1 MKKNFFRVS
10 AKYFVPMILGIVAVG
25 CSSDDNNGGSNN
37 EDEYLLRGELSD
49 RRELKS
55 GETYILSGGF
65 TVKNGGL
72 LKINKGVTIIS
83 EDDGDVDY
91 ILVEQGGMI
100 DAQGT
105 ANEPIVMTSD
115 LKEPGAWGGIH
126 ICGRAPI
133 NLEGGSGKSEI
144 GDATYGGSDINDNS
158 GTLRYIRLEYTGFA
172 FSEEKES
179 NGFTF
184 YGVGS
189 GTTCEYLQAYMGA
202 DDGFEWFGGSV
213 DAKYFVSTGSGDDS
227 FDWTEG
233 WNGRGQF
240 WVAQQVAAEGDC
252 LIEADNNG
260 SNNMSTPISYPT
272 IANLT
277 MIGNN
282 LSASSRGIR
291 LRAGTHVKMYNALV
305 TGKDRAVTTETEGT
319 ENSFLN
325 GTSVVEHTYV
335 STSFVHSNSEV
346 NLVGKTGNAEGQTIT
361 FDGIVSTI
369 DGGKD
374 MSAVDS
380 YFTKAEY
387 KGAISSSNNWTLGW
401 TKGVN

>member
-361 FDGIVSTI
+361 FDGIVGTI

>member
-10 AKYFVPMILGIVAVG
+10 AKYFLPMMLGIIAVG
-25 CSSDDNNGGSNN
+25 CSSDDNNGNGGN
-37 EDEYLLRGELSD
+37 EDEYLLRGELTD
-49 RRELKS
+49 RLELKS

-105 ANEPIVMTSD
+105 ANEPIVMTSE

-133 NLEGGSGKSEI
+133 NLEGGTGKSEI

-158 GTLRYIRLEYTGFA
+158 GTLKYVRLEYTGFA

-240 WVAQQVAAEGDC
+240 WVAQQVASEGDC

-260 SNNMSTPISYPT
+260 SNNLSTPISYPT

-277 MIGNN
+277 LIGNN
-282 LSASSRGIR
+282 LTSANRGVR

-305 TGKDRAVTTETEGT
+305 VGKDRAVTTETEGT
-319 ENSFLN
+319 ENSFLD
-325 GTSVVEHTYV
+325 GTSVVEHTHV

-346 NLVGKTGNAEGQTIT
+346 NLVSKTGNAEAQTIT
-361 FDGIVSTI
+361 FDGIVGTI
-369 DGGKD
+369 SGGKD

-387 KGAISSSNNWTLGW
+387 KGAISTSNNWTLGW

>member
-1 MKKNFFRVS
+1 MKKNLFRVT
-10 AKYFVPMILGIVAVG
+10 AKFILPMLIGAVAVG
-25 CSSDDNNGGSNN
+25 CSNDDSNGPNNS
-37 EDEYLLRGELSD
+37 DEYTLRGELTD
-49 RRELKS
+49 RLELQS
-55 GETYILSGGF
+55 GETYILSGGY

-105 ANEPIVMTSD
+105 ANEPIVFTSEN
-115 LKEPGAWGGIH
+115 KEAGAWGGIH

-133 NLEGGSGKSEI
+133 NLVGGAGKSEI
-144 GDATYGGSDINDNS
+144 GDANYGGTDLNDNS
-158 GTLRYIRLEYTGFA
+158 GILKYIRLEYTGFA

-184 YGVGS
+184 YGVGR
-189 GTTCEYLQAYMGA
+189 GTTCEYLQSYMGA
-202 DDGFEWFGGSV
+202 DDGFEWFGGNV
-213 DAKYFVSTGSGDDS
+213 DGKYLVSTGSGDDS

-240 WVAQQVAAEGDC
+240 WVAQQVSGEGDC
-252 LIEADNNG
+252 LIEADNNAD
-260 SNNMSTPISYPT
+260 NNLSTPVSYPT

-277 MIGNN
+277 LIGNN
-282 LSASSRGIR
+282 LSTAVRGVR
-291 LRAGTHVKMYNALV
+291 FRAGTHVKMYNALV
-305 TGKDRAVTTETEGT
+305 TGKERAVTTETAGT
-319 ENSFLN
+319 EDSFLN
-325 GTSVVEHTYV
+325 GTSVVEHTHV
-335 STSFVHSNSEV
+335 STSFVHANSAV
-346 NLVGKTGNAEGQTIT
+346 ALATKTGNAEGQLFTLNS
-361 FDGIVSTI
+361 IVGTVA
-369 DGGKD
+369 GGKD

-387 KGAISSSNNWTLGW
+387 KGAVPASNNWTLGW

>member
-202 DDGFEWFGGSV
+202 DDGFEWFGG
-213 DAKYFVSTGSGDDS
+213 
-227 FDWTEG
+227 
-233 WNGRGQF
+233 
-240 WVAQQVAAEGDC
+240 C
-252 LIEADNNG
+252 
-260 SNNMSTPISYPT
+260 
-272 IANLT
+272 
-277 MIGNN
+277 
-282 LSASSRGIR
+282 
-291 LRAGTHVKMYNALV
+291 
-305 TGKDRAVTTETEGT
+305 
-319 ENSFLN
+319 
-325 GTSVVEHTYV
+325 VV
-335 STSFVHSNSEV
+335 
-346 NLVGKTGNAEGQTIT
+346 
-361 FDGIVSTI
+361 
-369 DGGKD
+369 
-374 MSAVDS
+374 
-380 YFTKAEY
+380 
-387 KGAISSSNNWTLGW
+387 
-401 TKGVN
+401 